1 MTTKRFR
8 EIIKRS
14 MEETEIFVT
23 DTIDM
28 KDIRNTAKKMGMDDA
43 ILVAGDSEK
52 EVFIVYIQKI

>member
-1 MTTKRFR
+1 
-8 EIIKRS
+8 